1 MCDIRGQ
8 NVSAFSFAKED
19 LHYLECKMKKEY
31 DIADQFTKLLFLV
44 TMIK

>member
-1 MCDIRGQ
+1 MNKEYDIADQ
-8 NVSAFSFAKED
+8 FTKYDIADQFTK
-19 LHYLECKMKKEY
+19 Y